1 MQNAE
6 SATYVS
12 IGRKLGDGNDDDDNH
27 DDDVKYIPEHSFFC
41 LTHQKIVLLH
51 HFIQEIKNKISN
63 RVGF

>member
-27 DDDVKYIPEHSFFC
+27 DDDDDVKHIPEHNFFVSH
-41 LTHQKIVLLH
+41 TK
-51 HFIQEIKNKISN
+51 K
-63 RVGF
+63 